1 MVEIDTSNL
10 LDLIDGV
17 DEFTQLRAYAG
28 DVLFTEKMAG
38 NQVYLIK
45 EGHVDLYLMREE
57 RRVVVDT
64 LGKGQCFG
72 MNSKLLHCRRPTHAM
87 ARTYSE
93 FYVIDGATLE
103 RHLKATPQLIES
115 LLHTQ
120 ATRIDRANELIATK
134 VNYQPELQ
142 AYAHLL
148 QILGQTDL
156 ASRASEPHRR
166 SEPANTVAHVLL
178 TEFQGHARALLGHSD
193 PHIRQVLGRLESL
206 HLLHHEGDRARDRKL
221 VFSPKNIVE
230 QARKLTESDPH
241 RGRLDFEYLSVD
253 DLSTMVNVDRHTL
266 LSKLAQSE
274 FSDDL
279 ITFRKSEVVRLLDTK
294 GRRFFAD
301 RKIKTPSE
309 FTDILDIEFAT
320 QKALVT
326 ALARVDAFDLA
337 KLMSTI
343 EVSAIRDRILACLPR
358 AKREEV
364 LSESADIA
372 QVDTVEILQL
382 EQLIIKQLRELMV
395 PALG

>member
-10 LDLIDGV
+10 LDLMDGV

-45 EGHVDLYLMREE
+45 EGQVDLYLMREE

-72 MNSKLLHCRRPTHAM
+72 MNSRLLHCRRPTHAM

-93 FYVIDGATLE
+93 FYVVDGATLE

-120 ATRIDRANELIATK
+120 AARIDRANELIATK

-148 QILGQTDL
+148 QILGQADL
-156 ASRASEPHRR
+156 AGRAGEAQRR
-166 SEPANTVAHVLL
+166 GEPATVAHVLL
-178 TEFQGHARALLGHSD
+178 SEFQGHARALLGHSD

-221 VFSPKNIVE
+221 VFSPKNIVD

-241 RGRLDFEYLSVD
+241 RGKLDFEYLSVD
-253 DLSTMVNVDRHTL
+253 ELSTMVNVDRHTL

-274 FSDDL
+274 FSDEL
-279 ITFRKSEVVRLLDTK
+279 ITFRKSEVVRLLDAK

-320 QKALVT
+320 QKALVS

-364 LSESADIA
+364 LSESADIG

-382 EQLIIKQLRELMV
+382 EQLIIKQLRELML
-395 PALG
+395 PALA